1 MGMVKLHIEEP
12 VQITIPG
19 QLHESALTQT

>member
-1 MGMVKLHIEEP
+1 VKLHVEEP

>member
-1 MGMVKLHIEEP
+1 VKLHIEEP